1 MVHQRLDKRCMVA
14 PMRILAVYAHPDDE
28 SFGPSAVLAKYARE
42 GARIYGVF
50 ATRGEHGNSD
60 LKPAPSPEALGRLRE
75 RDLRDAAAV
84 IGFHGLEILGYEDG
98 TLARIPEPELEA
110 RLMAA
115 IRRDLPEVMLTFG
128 PGGIT
133 GHPDH
138 LAIHRA
144 ATAAFDRALA
154 EGLGVREL
162 YYDAVG
168 PDTAR
173 QMGLENL
180 ADGRPNTWIDVSESC
195 PVKIEALRLHGR
207 HVLDAR
213 EMAERLEREPQP
225 VAPLYRAWPN
235 VAIEEKVTGFLQAS
249 SRST

>member
-1 MVHQRLDKRCMVA
+1 MVA
-14 PMRILAVYAHPDDE
+14 PMRILVVYAHPDDE

-42 GARIYGVF
+42 GATIRGLF

-60 LKPAPSPEALGRLRE
+60 LEPVPSPEELGRLRE

-84 IGFHGLEILGYEDG
+84 IGFTGLDVLAYEDG
-98 TLARIPEPELEA
+98 TLPRVPERELED
-110 RLMAA
+110 RVMEA
-115 IRRDLPEVMLTFG
+115 IRHGRPEVVITFG

-144 ATAAFDRALA
+144 ATAAFYRARA

-168 PDTAR
+168 PNAAR
-173 QMGLENL
+173 EMGLENL
-180 ADGRPNTWIDVSESC
+180 PDGHPNTWIDVSETYQ
-195 PVKIEALRLHGR
+195 VKIEALRVHGR

-213 EMAERLEREPQP
+213 DMAARLEREPQP

-235 VAIEEKVTGFLQAS
+235 VRLDEKVTGFLQA
-249 SRST
+249 RDGLT

>member
-1 MVHQRLDKRCMVA
+1 MTVPSTLFELA
-14 PMRILAVYAHPDDE
+14 ALMRILVVYAHPDDE

-42 GARIYGVF
+42 GATIAGLF
-50 ATRGEHGNSD
+50 ATRGEHGNSV
-60 LKPAPSPEALGRLRE
+60 LEPAPSPEELGRLRE

-84 IGFHGLEILGYEDG
+84 IGFTGLDVFSYKDG
-98 TLARIPEPELEA
+98 TLSRVPEGELED
-110 RLMAA
+110 RVMEA
-115 IRRDLPEVMLTFG
+115 IRRERPEVMITFG

-144 ATAAFDRALA
+144 ATAAFYRARA
-154 EGLGVREL
+154 DGLGVREL

-168 PDTAR
+168 PDAAR
-173 QMGLENL
+173 ELSLENL
-180 ADGRPNTWIDVSESC
+180 PDGRPNTWIDVSETY
-195 PVKIEALRLHGR
+195 PVKIEALRVHGR

-225 VAPLYRAWPN
+225 VASLYRAWPN
-235 VAIEEKVTGFLQAS
+235 VRFDEKVTGFLQA
-249 SRST
+249 RSGLT